1 MESRSPITV
10 AITRFEDLL
19 ALGLQAALASDPS
32 MAVVAQDIVPERIA
46 VTLRAHQPQVLI
58 LDLAALRD
66 PAQIR
71 ELRDEHP
78 ATHLVLI
85 GERLSGVE
93 SAQLLAFGASACLGR
108 DTQARDLRHAVHLG
122 SRGLQLQLMPIDP
135 LQTPVRESHLTA
147 REGEVLLLLRRGQSN
162 AQIALA
168 LQIGVETVRSHARNI
183 YRKLGVTSRRTL
195 LTLPGAIVE
204 PPAAP
209 VAHSPRRRAPAS
221 SLTHRRPRHR

>member
-1 MESRSPITV
+1 
-10 AITRFEDLL
+10 
-19 ALGLQAALASDPS
+19 

-66 PAQIR
+66 PAQVR

-122 SRGLQLQLMPIDP
+122 SRGLQLQLMPIDARE
-135 LQTPVRESHLTA
+135 TPVRESHLTQ
-147 REGEVLLLLRRGQSN
+147 REGEVLMLLRRGQSN

-209 VAHSPRRRAPAS
+209 AHSTRRRAPAS
-221 SLTHRRPRHR
+221 SLTRRPRHR

>member
-1 MESRSPITV
+1 MDSRAPITV

-32 MAVVAQDIVPERIA
+32 MSVVATDIVPERIA
-46 VTLRAHQPQVLI
+46 VMLRAHRPQVLI

-71 ELRDEHP
+71 ELRNEHP

-135 LQTPVRESHLTA
+135 LQTPVREAHLTA

-204 PPAAP
+204 PSAAP
-209 VAHSPRRRAPAS
+209 VGHSPRRRAPAS
-221 SLTHRRPRHR
+221 SRTRRPRHH

>member
-1 MESRSPITV
+1 MDSRAPITV

-32 MAVVAQDIVPERIA
+32 MSVVATDIVPERIA
-46 VTLRAHQPQVLI
+46 VLLRAHKPQVLI
-58 LDLAALRD
+58 LDLAGLRD

-71 ELRDEHP
+71 ELRNEHP

-221 SLTHRRPRHR
+221 SRTRRPRHH

>member
-1 MESRSPITV
+1 MDSRSPITV

-32 MAVVAQDIVPERIA
+32 MSIVAQDIAAERIT
-46 VTLRAHQPQVLI
+46 VMLRAHRPQVLI
-58 LDLAALRD
+58 VDLAALRD
-66 PAQIR
+66 PAQVR

-93 SAQLLAFGASACLGR
+93 SAQLLAFGASACLAR

-122 SRGLQLQLMPIDP
+122 ARGLQLQLMPIDARD
-135 LQTPVRESHLTA
+135 TPVRESHLTA

-162 AQIALA
+162 AQIALE

-183 YRKLGVTSRRTL
+183 YRKLGVSSRRTL
-195 LTLPGAIVE
+195 LTLPGASVE

-209 VAHSPRRRAPAS
+209 AGHSPRRRATAS
-221 SLTHRRPRHR
+221 SRPRRPRHH

>member
-1 MESRSPITV
+1 MDSRSPITV

-32 MAVVAQDIVPERIA
+32 MSIVAQDIVPERIG
-46 VTLRAHQPQVLI
+46 VVLKAHRPQVLI
-58 LDLAALRD
+58 LDLGALRD
-66 PAQIR
+66 PAQVR
-71 ELRDEHP
+71 ELRIEHS

-122 SRGLQLQLMPIDP
+122 SRGLQLQLMPLDARE
-135 LQTPVRESHLTA
+135 TPVRESHLTA
-147 REGEVLLLLRRGQSN
+147 REGEVLLLLRQGRSN

-183 YRKLGVTSRRTL
+183 YRKLGVSSRRTL
-195 LTLPGAIVE
+195 LALSGAIVE
-204 PPAAP
+204 APAPA
-209 VAHSPRRRAPAS
+209 VVHSARRRAPAS
-221 SLTHRRPRHR
+221 SLTRRPRHR